1 MKNLLST
8 LKQVAYAT
16 LTVGLLLS
24 AGACSKDDLEKKVTP
39 KGSTDE
45 RKSKAHGDPVKAV
58 LTLYRG
64 HLHGIK
70 GFHQDPDI
78 AGVKHLKATQTIVCK
93 YEKTGEQDAH
103 KRDIYAWRLSRE
115 NGATDKLRVL
125 FGNYKGQDYD
135 YPEVCTYT
143 AVYGMT
149 IRYFDANDQDITHQF
164 VTKGQE
170 NIHQHFFI
178 PKNIQPFYN
187 QITWDS
193 PEVKDLVEPYDAIIA
208 KRYNKKLAPQGDNPV
223 PLESWKLFYYFY
235 SDTNPWDRSY
245 QANVSKQN
253 SDVQFVGFDNPTG
266 FKGWFGFNN
275 PIFDPQAWRHQSK
288 CMYFTF
294 DLNIELLHAAESKT
308 SRNPDGK
315 PSPYDAP
322 SDSQRQSD
330 LWDVALSIP
339 VVIYGTSED
348 NIVINVKGK
357 RIATLG
363 RAPRMDELRPHSQD
377 YVKRIALAYGISEQE
392 VLDDMYLIVTADS
405 KHKESGAVFF

>member
-1 MKNLLST
+1 MKKLLST

-275 PIFDPQAWRHQSK
+275 PIFDPQWHIVPLVHRAGEIFS
-288 CMYFTF
+288 
-294 DLNIELLHAAESKT
+294 
-308 SRNPDGK
+308 SRPFCPPLFGSSPADSC
-315 PSPYDAP
+315 PSCRGGGGARPPAP
-322 SDSQRQSD
+322 HLFVTDSSAGIRQRISTNNASPLAPCRAGGEAQFMGG
-330 LWDVALSIP
+330 APP
-339 VVIYGTSED
+339 VLPQASCSGTGRYGAD
-348 NIVINVKGK
+348 DQMI
-357 RIATLG
+357 R
-363 RAPRMDELRPHSQD
+363 RRLRPTPCACCQPL
-377 YVKRIALAYGISEQE
+377 R
-392 VLDDMYLIVTADS
+392 
-405 KHKESGAVFF
+405 